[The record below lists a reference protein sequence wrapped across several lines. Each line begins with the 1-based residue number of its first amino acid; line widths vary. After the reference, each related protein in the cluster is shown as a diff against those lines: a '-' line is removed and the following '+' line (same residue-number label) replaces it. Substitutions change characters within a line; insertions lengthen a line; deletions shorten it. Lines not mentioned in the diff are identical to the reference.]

1 MPRPCSALSSNRELF
16 HAGPWPSLLVQY
28 GEVAAGLPQMEEQPV
43 ALEMNMRSPQT
54 CVTRRAYAVSAQP
67 AQEPE
72 NSSSG
77 CLNWLPLRFLLMSSG
92 FSVTLATQ

>member
-1 MPRPCSALSSNRELF
+1 MSSKRELF
-16 HAGPWPSLLVQY
+16 HAGPWPHSLTVK

-72 NSSSG
+72 NSRYG
-77 CLNWLPLRFLLMSSG
+77 LANWLPL
-92 FSVTLATQ
+92 TLAATSSFFSETLFTA